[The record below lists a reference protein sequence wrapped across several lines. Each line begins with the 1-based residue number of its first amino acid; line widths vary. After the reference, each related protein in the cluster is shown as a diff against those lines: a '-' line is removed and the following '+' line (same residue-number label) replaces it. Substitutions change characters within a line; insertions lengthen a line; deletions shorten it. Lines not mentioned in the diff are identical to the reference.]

1 LLPVSQEI
9 SVRQKAVIAIVDDD
23 QSAREGMVDLVT
35 NRKPA

>member
-23 QSAREGMVDLVT
+23 QSAREGMVDVT